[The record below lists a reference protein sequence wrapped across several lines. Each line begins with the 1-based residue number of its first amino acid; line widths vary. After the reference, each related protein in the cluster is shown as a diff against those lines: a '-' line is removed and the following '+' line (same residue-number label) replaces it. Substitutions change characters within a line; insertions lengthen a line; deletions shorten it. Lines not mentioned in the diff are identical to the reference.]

1 MKKFLDNI
9 GKQGSKLQLKE
20 VEVKFVVNDQD
31 VTSKFLLRPLKV
43 VNRYNLI
50 IGLSIYSFNKKFCP
64 VHSISRVRN
73 HVTCDKFDSSHWLKL
88 PKLCNQVPSLD
99 HFVVQNSG
107 DFLC

>member
-88 PKLCNQVPSLD
+88 QHSDWREYFYQFTRIYNRSHGL
-99 HFVVQNSG
+99 
-107 DFLC
+107 